1 MNMQGHHTFYGM
13 ERPVGKLHPVQ
24 IDQESLKMLYS
35 KLALAREKSIIAV
48 IFLKWLKNQATD
60 LIIGLKREGPEYR

>member
-1 MNMQGHHTFYGM
+1 MNLHGHHTFYVM

-24 IDQESLKMLYS
+24 IDQETLKMLYS
-35 KLALAREKSIIAV
+35 KLAHTREKSINNV

-60 LIIGLKREGPEYR
+60 LIIELEREDPECR